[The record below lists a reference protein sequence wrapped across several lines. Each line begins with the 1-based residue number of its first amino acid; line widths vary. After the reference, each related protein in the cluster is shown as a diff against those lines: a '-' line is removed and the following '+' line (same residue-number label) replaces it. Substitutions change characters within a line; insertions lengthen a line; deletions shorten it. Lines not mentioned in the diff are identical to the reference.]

1 MTHGNRV
8 GVQVKV
14 CGVTRVEDVEIAI
27 ALGAEMIGLNFY
39 PPSPRCLSIE
49 RARTL
54 CGAIAGRAIA
64 IGVFVNASRDYIEER
79 RRELRLDMLQFHG
92 DEDESALRGW
102 QVKVIRAL
110 RLRVNDP
117 LATMPVPSSQT
128 SVGDASSIGN
138 RASELWPKSIADYL
152 LLDTYHP
159 GLYGG
164 SGQART
170 LDGLERL
177 DLTRVFL
184 SGGLTPA
191 NVAAAAALNPYAVD
205 VASGVESAPGIKD
218 HDKLRS
224 FIANAKSPG

>member
-1 MTHGNRV
+1 VSVRI
-8 GVQVKV
+8 KV
-14 CGVTRVEDVEIAI
+14 CGVTRVEDAEMAI

-39 PPSPRCLSIE
+39 APSPRALSIE
-49 RARTL
+49 RARAL
-54 CGAIAGRAIA
+54 CCAIAGRAIV
-64 IGVFVNASRDYIEER
+64 IGVFVNASRDYIEAR
-79 RRELRLDMLQFHG
+79 LRELRLDMLQFHG

-102 QVKVIRAL
+102 PVKVIRAL

-117 LATMPVPSSQT
+117 ATTAPSTASSQMPAGT
-128 SVGDASSIGN
+128 APNIAGQTDAVLPN
-138 RASELWPKSIADYL
+138 SIADYL

-164 SGQART
+164 SGLARP

-184 SGGLTPA
+184 SGGLTPV
-191 NVAAAAALNPYAVD
+191 NVACAAALNPYAVD

-218 HDKLRS
+218 PDKLRS
-224 FIANAKSPG
+224 FIANAKSPR